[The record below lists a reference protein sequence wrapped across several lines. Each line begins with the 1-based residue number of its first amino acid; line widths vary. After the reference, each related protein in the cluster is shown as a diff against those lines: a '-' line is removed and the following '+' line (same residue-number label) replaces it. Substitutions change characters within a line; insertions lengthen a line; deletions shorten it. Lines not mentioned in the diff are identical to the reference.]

1 MITLNEINIDQFA
14 EEVKTIYKNYF
25 PDSLCV
31 VRFSTNIGAALFI
44 DFYLAGDASEC
55 PSNYLLND
63 LFKCSFV
70 IFFPDGTTKGSK
82 FGTNTIECSGSRIM
96 VKPTSKYVAFDTIKI
111 PFRKTTGDASK
122 ILKALTKYIDK
133 LFHTTL
139 EQLEAGNIP
148 DRYEALVAEKLEV
161 D

>member
-1 MITLNEINIDQFA
+1 MITLNDINVDQFG
-14 EEVKTIYKNYF
+14 EEVKNIYNRYF
-25 PDSLCV
+25 PHSLCI
-31 VRFSTNIGAALFI
+31 VRFSNGITPAMFI
-44 DFYLAGDASEC
+44 DFYLAGDGSEC

-70 IFFPDGTTKGSK
+70 IFFQDGTTKGSK
-82 FGTNTIECSGSRIM
+82 FGTNTIECTGSRIM
-96 VKPTSKYVAFDTIKI
+96 VKPTSKYVAFDTVKI

-148 DRYEALVAEKLEV
+148 DRYEVLVAEKLEV

>member
-25 PDSLCV
+25 PESLCA

-55 PSNYLLND
+55 PNNYLIND

-70 IFFPDGTTKGSK
+70 IFFKDGTTKGSK
-82 FGTNTIECSGSRIM
+82 FDTQTIECSGSKILT
-96 VKPTSKYVAFDTIKI
+96 KPESKYLAFDTVKV
-111 PFRKTTGDASK
+111 PFRKTTGNATK
-122 ILKALTKYIDK
+122 ILYALRKYIDK
-133 LFHTTL
+133 LYTTTMNL
-139 EQLEAGNIP
+139 YEEDKIPNQYEQIVADKLEA
-148 DRYEALVAEKLEV
+148 V
-161 D
+161 